1 MYLFILLCL
10 PPSTHPAPSKKST
23 TKQRHVSTHLQVHN
37 KHQLQFFADG
47 SDPGGFVPPQSY
59 MMSSCFFSPFSCPFY
74 LTQLLEDKPLT
85 FAFGQRVL
93 FMCFDNWTVRKM
105 TDHVDFLAS
114 CAKLSWQGKS
124 LYKLKS
130 PKGLPRDFHILGR
143 GFYPHDI
150 HSMGNPAISSEV
162 T

>member
-1 MYLFILLCL
+1 
-10 PPSTHPAPSKKST
+10 
-23 TKQRHVSTHLQVHN
+23 
-37 KHQLQFFADG
+37 
-47 SDPGGFVPPQSY
+47 
-59 MMSSCFFSPFSCPFY
+59 MMSSCFFSPYSCPFY
-74 LTQLLEDKPLT
+74 LTQLLEGEPVT

-130 PKGLPRDFHILGR
+130 PKGLPHDFHILGR

-162 T
+162 TYNHATIIGTQPRGLLATNNHLWISYTV